1 MGETSNCCYFEHL
14 PCVKPFF
21 HAFHSMRRCGG
32 SLLFLPV
39 SFPTFPGSGTCYPF
53 GGPSF
58 SKGVGEVLVEACLW
72 IRLLQI
78 SLALGPHW
86 AALFLESWSWG
97 KCHKD
102 AADSVQQ
109 QSPLKRLLII
119 CCPHP
124 QGYSTSGPSQGLAIS
139 FSLDSESYSYTIN
152 AFFFFFFKAS
162 YSLTSVRFNSVAQL
176 CLTLCDPMDYS
187 MPGFPVHHQ
196 LKLMSIKLVMPSNHL
211 ILCHPLLLLPS
222 VIASISSFDAFQMS
236 QFFASGGQS
245 VRVSASVSALPMN
258 IQDWFP
264 LGCTGWIFL
273 QSKGLSRVFSNTIVQ
288 KHQFFGAQL
297 SL

>member
-21 HAFHSMRRCGG
+21 HAFHSIRRCGG

-53 GGPSF
+53 GGPPSPR
-58 SKGVGEVLVEACLW
+58 VWGEVLVEACLW
-72 IRLLQI
+72 ISLLQI

-162 YSLTSVRFNSVAQL
+162 YSLASVRFNSVAQL
-176 CLTLCDPMDYS
+176 CLTLCDTNGLQHARLPC
-187 MPGFPVHHQ
+187 
-196 LKLMSIKLVMPSNHL
+196 PSPAQTHVDQVGDA
-211 ILCHPLLLLPS
+211 IQPSHPLSSPSPPAFSCCEHQGLFKWVSSLHQVAKVLEFQLQHQSFQWTTRTDLP
-222 VIASISSFDAFQMS
+222 
-236 QFFASGGQS
+236 
-245 VRVSASVSALPMN
+245 
-258 IQDWFP
+258 
-264 LGCTGWIFL
+264 
-273 QSKGLSRVFSNTIVQ
+273 
-288 KHQFFGAQL
+288 
-297 SL
+297 